1 MIKQIVKIYRACG
14 DLCVATKTNYVEI
27 LNFRHFFKHIVF
39 TSEGD
44 KIRNKEIKNYIN
56 VSVVV
61 DIECGNANNWISV
74 IALIYWNKNCIFL
87 PAFWNHSILQRG
99 KTSVWQCISD
109 IISWLYF
116 AECLEHCQSRFFL
129 FGAGRC
135 SLFFLFHY

>member
-1 MIKQIVKIYRACG
+1 MEQNKAERLNKNITEKMCSSDGNVVGEMCSPADADTYR

-61 DIECGNANNWISV
+61 DIECGDTTN
-74 IALIYWNKNCIFL
+74 
-87 PAFWNHSILQRG
+87 
-99 KTSVWQCISD
+99 
-109 IISWLYF
+109 
-116 AECLEHCQSRFFL
+116 
-129 FGAGRC
+129 
-135 SLFFLFHY
+135 

>member
-1 MIKQIVKIYRACG
+1 MRERILPGESQGGRSISDVGACG

-61 DIECGNANNWISV
+61 DIECGNTTN
-74 IALIYWNKNCIFL
+74 
-87 PAFWNHSILQRG
+87 
-99 KTSVWQCISD
+99 
-109 IISWLYF
+109 
-116 AECLEHCQSRFFL
+116 
-129 FGAGRC
+129 
-135 SLFFLFHY
+135 

>member
-1 MIKQIVKIYRACG
+1 MRSGYTGKRFEMVYGRRVYAARSYSCGYVSKDSTYR

-61 DIECGNANNWISV
+61 DIECGNT
-74 IALIYWNKNCIFL
+74 NK
-87 PAFWNHSILQRG
+87 
-99 KTSVWQCISD
+99 
-109 IISWLYF
+109 
-116 AECLEHCQSRFFL
+116 
-129 FGAGRC
+129 
-135 SLFFLFHY
+135 

>member
-1 MIKQIVKIYRACG
+1 MEQNKAKRLNENVTEKMCSSDGNVVGEMCSPADTDTCG

-61 DIECGNANNWISV
+61 DIECGNTNN
-74 IALIYWNKNCIFL
+74 
-87 PAFWNHSILQRG
+87 
-99 KTSVWQCISD
+99 
-109 IISWLYF
+109 
-116 AECLEHCQSRFFL
+116 
-129 FGAGRC
+129 
-135 SLFFLFHY
+135 

>member
-1 MIKQIVKIYRACG
+1 MPGGYVSHDGACG

-61 DIECGNANNWISV
+61 DIECGNTNN
-74 IALIYWNKNCIFL
+74 
-87 PAFWNHSILQRG
+87 
-99 KTSVWQCISD
+99 
-109 IISWLYF
+109 
-116 AECLEHCQSRFFL
+116 
-129 FGAGRC
+129 
-135 SLFFLFHY
+135 